1 MEFINQEKYKNNYG
15 IYGIKNKINGKMY
28 VGQTGERFLR
38 RYWHHQWKL
47 RDNSHDNMYL
57 QNAWNKY
64 GEDNFEYVVLEVIE
78 DSSLLDE
85 LEIKYIDYYKNN
97 NLSYNMLLG
106 GGGRRGFKMSENTKK
121 LIAEKNR
128 LHMLGTKHSEETKR
142 KMSETRTG
150 KRVNKSTDIL
160 NEDIVRNIKVLL
172 IDGKSASEI
181 SKELGIDYKLI
192 NNLISNNTWKT
203 VVVDGWDEYRNSR
216 KTYKRLSK
224 NDHKEIYRLHFEEGY
239 TEVQLSEM
247 YNRTIDMIKL
257 ILKDDSNKL
266 YDNPVPVVVNSN

>member
-1 MEFINQEKYKNNYG
+1 MDFINQEKYKDDYG
-15 IYGIKNKINGKMY
+15 IYGIINKINGKVY

-47 RDNSHDNMYL
+47 RDNSHDNVYL

-64 GEDNFEYVVLEVIE
+64 GEDNFDYVILEAVS

-85 LEIKYIDYYKNN
+85 LEIKYIDYYKKN

-106 GGGRRGFKMSENTKK
+106 GGGRRGFKMSENAKK
-121 LIAEKNR
+121 IIAEKNR
-128 LHMLGTKHSEETKR
+128 QHMLGTKHSEETKK
-142 KMSETRTG
+142 KMSETRSG
-150 KRVNKSTDIL
+150 RHINRSTDIL
-160 NEDIVRNIKVLL
+160 NQDIVRNIKLLL
-172 IDGKSASEI
+172 ISGKTASEV
-181 SKELGIDYKLI
+181 SKELEIDYKLI

-203 VVVDGWDEYRNSR
+203 VVVDGWDEYLNNR
-216 KTYKRLSK
+216 KTYKRLTK
-224 NDHKEIYRLHFEEGY
+224 KDHKEIYRLHFEEGY

-266 YDNPVPVVVNSN
+266 YDNPVPSNC

>member
-1 MEFINQEKYKNNYG
+1 MDFINQEKYKDDYG
-15 IYGIKNKINGKMY
+15 IYGIINKINGKVY

-47 RDNSHDNMYL
+47 RDNSHDNTYL

-64 GEDNFEYVVLEVIE
+64 GEDNFDYVVLEVVG

-85 LEIKYIDYYKNN
+85 LEIKYIDYYKKN

-106 GGGRRGFKMSENTKK
+106 GGGRRGFKMSDNAKK
-121 LIAEKNR
+121 IIAEKNR
-128 LHMLGTKHSEETKR
+128 QHMLGTKHSEETKK
-142 KMSETRTG
+142 KMSETRSG
-150 KRVNKSTDIL
+150 RHINRSTDIL
-160 NEDIVRNIKVLL
+160 NQDIVRNIKLLL
-172 IDGKSASEI
+172 ISGKTASEV

-192 NNLISNNTWKT
+192 NNLIANNTWKP
-203 VVVDGWDEYRNSR
+203 VVVDGWDEYRSNR
-216 KTYKRLSK
+216 KTYKRLTK
-224 NDHKEIYRLHFEEGY
+224 KDHKEIYRLHFEEGY

-266 YDNPVPVVVNSN
+266 YDNPVPSNC